1 MPRSIIFREFPRLRT
16 TLFSITSPDTQQ
28 YNCIAWA
35 AGDDSR
41 WWWPSGF
48 GYWPPGV
55 VREVSL
61 RRFVEAFES
70 LGYKQCPDGAHED
83 GVEKVVIYVDSVGI
97 PTHAARQLRN
107 GQWTSKLG
115 GWEDVRHTVFGLTGT
130 TYGEAA
136 VYLSREFA
144 AP

>member
-1 MPRSIIFREFPRLRT
+1 MRT
-16 TLFSITSPDTQQ
+16 TLFAITSPDTLQ

-41 WWWPSGF
+41 WWWPTGF

-55 VREVSL
+55 SRELSL

-70 LGYKQCPDGAHED
+70 LGYKECLDGSRED
-83 GVEKVVIYVDSVGI
+83 GLEKVVFYVDQVGM
-97 PTHAARQLRN
+97 PTHAARQLHN

-115 GWEDVRHTVFGLTGT
+115 AWEDVRHTVFGLEGA
-130 TYGEAA
+130 TYGRAA
-136 VYLSREFA
+136 LYMARAVT